1 MTIEDLINKLSNNL
15 IKKTPL
21 ENPYKI
27 TKNLLMFSVF
37 YYILLQ
43 IFLGYRDDISEKATQ
58 PIFILEFLLILS
70 LLISSLFSLSLSCY
84 PDYHQKYFF
93 TKIPQIIII
102 ITMILFVAK
111 IFIEENQ
118 AIQNRPIHNIEC
130 FICVILSSIIPSI
143 YFFAKLKKGY
153 SINYLR
159 SLFFSIISAG
169 SFSLMALRISEK
181 NDSDFHIIFYHYS
194 PIILILA
201 VGILFVNNFLKKTK
215 S

>member
-1 MTIEDLINKLSNNL
+1 MNTEDLINKLSNNL

-27 TKNLLMFSVF
+27 TKNLLIFSVS

-43 IFLGYRDDISEKATQ
+43 IFLGFRDDILEKATQ
-58 PIFILEFLLILS
+58 PIFILEFLLISS
-70 LLISSLFSLSLSCY
+70 LLASSLFALCLSCY

-93 TKIPQIIII
+93 TKIPQFIIII
-102 ITMILFVAK
+102 LMILFIAK
-111 IFIEENQ
+111 IFVDENQ
-118 AIQNRPIHNIEC
+118 NIQNQSIHNIEC
-130 FICVILSSIIPSI
+130 FICVILSSMIPAI
-143 YFFAKLKKGY
+143 YFFATLKKGY

-181 NDSDFHIIFYHYS
+181 NDSDFHIIFYHYT
-194 PIILILA
+194 PVVLIFFVGIILEKNIL
-201 VGILFVNNFLKKTK
+201 NK
-215 S
+215 